1 MRAVRYH
8 KHGGP
13 EQLVLEEVP
22 SLPLKPGSVRIR
34 TRAIGLNFAELVQVA
49 GQFQIPAEL
58 PAIPGFEVSGEVM
71 EVAKG
76 LGEFEVGDRVMANLT
91 FGAYAEEVV
100 LPEAHFTPM
109 PVAMT
114 FEEGAAFP
122 VAYGTAHLALLHRGG
137 LKAGETVLIHGATGN
152 VGGAAVEVAKRVG
165 ARVIA
170 VGESERIPGSP
181 DFVVERD
188 PSRLAERVNDITK
201 GHGADVVLDLVGGK
215 ASAVSLDCVAWE
227 GRLLA
232 VGFASGVVPEV
243 SLLPV
248 LTKNISLIGED
259 IAGYAAH
266 HIGPLSQA
274 MRQLVAWYEEEAFE
288 SRPVTPYPFEQAG
301 VALQAVAD
309 GSTGGK
315 LVLVLN

>member
-1 MRAVRYH
+1 MNVRAVRYH

-49 GQFQIPAEL
+49 GKFQIPAEL

-100 LPEAHFTPM
+100 LPEAHLTPM

-122 VAYGTAHLALLHRGG
+122 EAYGTAHLALLHRGG

-152 VGGAAVEVAKRVG
+152 VGGAAVEVAKRRREG
-165 ARVIA
+165 DRGGRV
-170 VGESERIPGSP
+170 
-181 DFVVERD
+181 
-188 PSRLAERVNDITK
+188 
-201 GHGADVVLDLVGGK
+201 
-215 ASAVSLDCVAWE
+215 
-227 GRLLA
+227 
-232 VGFASGVVPEV
+232 
-243 SLLPV
+243 
-248 LTKNISLIGED
+248 
-259 IAGYAAH
+259 
-266 HIGPLSQA
+266 
-274 MRQLVAWYEEEAFE
+274 
-288 SRPVTPYPFEQAG
+288 
-301 VALQAVAD
+301 
-309 GSTGGK
+309 
-315 LVLVLN
+315 